1 MVTPNSP
8 SDWANIAGQF
18 RNTMRVDSF
27 SATPTAANTRFGGAV
42 IGIRGRIVAHRVAT
56 RVAPAAG
63 VQDTAVAVNGTINSG
78 AQATQ
83 AIAATS
89 QDTLSLSID
98 VEPGDIITAQTGDNV
113 DAATRDLVSSV
124 EVLQRFL

>member
-18 RNTMRVDSF
+18 RNSMRIDAF
-27 SATPTAANTRFGGAV
+27 SAQPTVANTRFGGGV
-42 IGIRGRIVAHRVAT
+42 VGIRGRIIAHRVAS
-56 RVAPAAG
+56 RVAPAG
-63 VQDTAVAVNGTINSG
+63 DQDTAVAVNGTINSG
-78 AQATQ
+78 AQATM
-83 AIAATS
+83 AAASTS

-98 VEPGDIITAQTGDNV
+98 VEPGDIVTVQTGDNV

-124 EVLQRFL
+124 EVQQRFL